1 MPNLHERLRRAQS
14 FQTGAEKFDRY
25 RPGYPSEAIDL
36 MVPEGT
42 KRILELGAGTGLL
55 TQDLVQRVPEVV
67 VVDPSEDM
75 LACLARRAPQAEQIH
90 GTAEFIR
97 LPDNN
102 VDAVVTATAW
112 HWMDPVSTSHEVAR
126 VLKPGGQF
134 AIVWN
139 FEAAVPG
146 WHQSFAEI
154 QPYATATPG
163 GMVAHAEFPTAPFGP
178 TVRHFIPWVR
188 RFPTAN
194 LVDLYATHSSYR
206 VMSPTQRLIRKKALQ
221 HVVNTHPDLQQ
232 ESVDLHMV
240 TEVWI
245 TQLAE

>member
-1 MPNLHERLRRAQS
+1 MANLLERLRRAQS
-14 FQTGAEKFDRY
+14 FQSGAERFDRF
-25 RPGYPSEAIDL
+25 RPNYPSEAVDL

-42 KRILELGAGTGLL
+42 QRILELGAGTGLL
-55 TQDLVQRVPEVV
+55 TQDLVKRVPEVV

-75 LACLARRAPQAEQIH
+75 LSILSRRAPAAQQIH

-97 LPDNN
+97 LPDND

-112 HWMDPVSTSHEVAR
+112 HWMDPVTTSAEVAR

-139 FEAAVPG
+139 LEAAVPG

-154 QPYATATPG
+154 QPQSTATPG
-163 GMVAHAEFPTAPFGP
+163 GMIAHAEFPTAPFGP

-194 LVDLYATHSSYR
+194 LVDLYTTHSAYR
-206 VMSPTQRLIRKKALQ
+206 VMSPTQRLIRKKALE
-221 HVVNTHPDLQQ
+221 HVVNTHPDLQD
-232 ESVDLHMV
+232 EFVDLHMV

-245 TQLAE
+245 THLMD